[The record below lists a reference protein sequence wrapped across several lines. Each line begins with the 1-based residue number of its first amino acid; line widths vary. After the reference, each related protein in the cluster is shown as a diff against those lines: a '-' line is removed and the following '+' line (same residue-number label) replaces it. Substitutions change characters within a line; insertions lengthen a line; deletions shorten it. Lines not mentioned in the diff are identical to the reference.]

1 MSRKNIFEIV
11 NEKFDLH
18 REILRMKRLFEDE
31 EIMEDDLYTYTILE
45 AVKDVG
51 FAAWKN
57 RGRCVDAEDFLSML
71 NYDFLWNNATNS
83 ETDLLTLIEI
93 IYNFW
98 YIVYKKTDLSFCDCE
113 REKRFFLLKE
123 IMDECLTQYN
133 YKGEYFPDLAQLIVV
148 EDKPE
153 ATAVAEIVDKEIVR
167 KILRYNHYTLKGNL
181 SAKKEILIALGAE
194 LEPKR
199 KQLHTINSSLEDGI
213 FYILNNM
220 NLRHNNKIPGDKNYN
235 QTAAEMDN
243 DTLEGWY
250 DELYQM
256 ILLAHLQLDQIDRD
270 AKVKALKQT
279 ASGG

>member
-11 NEKFDLH
+11 NEEFDIY
-18 REILRMKRLFEDE
+18 RELSRMKRLFEDE
-31 EIMEDDLYTYTILE
+31 EIMEDDQYTYSILE

-51 FAAWKN
+51 FAPWKN
-57 RGRCVDAEDFLSML
+57 RGRCVDADDFLSML
-71 NYDFLWNNATNS
+71 NYDFLWKNAANS
-83 ETDLLTLIEI
+83 ATDLLTLVEI

-98 YIVYKKTDLSFCDCE
+98 YIVYKKSDLSFCDYE
-113 REKRFFLLKE
+113 AEKRFFLLKQ
-123 IMDECLTQYN
+123 IMDECLSQYN
-133 YKGEYFPDLAQLIVV
+133 YKGEYFADLAQLIVV
-148 EDKPE
+148 EEKPE
-153 ATAVAEIVDKEIVR
+153 ATAVAEIVDKEISR
-167 KILRYNHYTLKGNL
+167 KILRYNHFTLKGDL
-181 SAKKEILIALGAE
+181 STKKEIFIALGAE

-199 KQLHTINSSLEDGI
+199 KQLRTINRSLEDGI

-220 NLRHNNKIPGDKNYN
+220 NLRHNNKILGDKNYN
-235 QTAAEMDN
+235 QTVAEMDN

-270 AKVKALKQT
+270 VKVKALKQA

>member
-11 NEKFDLH
+11 NEEFDIY
-18 REILRMKRLFEDE
+18 RELSRMKRLFEDE
-31 EIMEDDLYTYTILE
+31 EIMEDDQYTYSILE

-51 FAAWKN
+51 FAPWKN
-57 RGRCVDAEDFLSML
+57 RGRCVDADDFLSML
-71 NYDFLWNNATNS
+71 NYDFLWKNAANS
-83 ETDLLTLIEI
+83 ATDLLTLVEI

-98 YIVYKKTDLSFCDCE
+98 YIVYKKSDLSFCDYE
-113 REKRFFLLKE
+113 AEKRFFLLKQ
-123 IMDECLTQYN
+123 IMDECLSQYN
-133 YKGEYFPDLAQLIVV
+133 YKGEYFADLAQLIVV
-148 EDKPE
+148 EEKPE
-153 ATAVAEIVDKEIVR
+153 ATAVAEIVDKEISR
-167 KILRYNHYTLKGNL
+167 KILRYNHFTLKGDL
-181 SAKKEILIALGAE
+181 STKKEILIALGAE

-199 KQLHTINSSLEDGI
+199 KQLRTINRSLEDGI

-220 NLRHNNKIPGDKNYN
+220 NLRHNNKILGDKNYN
-235 QTAAEMDN
+235 QTVAEMDN

-270 AKVKALKQT
+270 VKVKALKQA